1 MNPGRRKAF
10 APGYLISPLWGLD
23 SKAVVNGQSKL
34 PQS

>member
-10 APGYLISPLWGLD
+10 APGYLISPPWGLD
-23 SKAVVNGQSKL
+23 PKLVINEQGKL